1 MLQVGMEGLI
11 SVGEDYKNNTNAKFP
26 IEQRVI
32 APYWYNI
39 DTEMQGTIEYKA
51 FVDDNND
58 SPLEQVNNYFS
69 DRTDILFQASEI
81 LVVKWIDVCAR
92 NDEKCI
98 NESGDVSRCFAH
110 AYKRTGICAQLY
122 IYDYTQPKLGI
133 LGLVGK
139 SRNEPQIV
147 IAHTLNSNMV

>member
-1 MLQVGMEGLI
+1 MYCINKRSFPYIKLTVSVHIQVGIDGLI
-11 SVGEDYKNNTNAKFP
+11 SVGEDYSNNTNAKFP

-32 APYWYNI
+32 APYWYNNG
-39 DTEMQGTIEYKA
+39 TKMQGTIEYKT
-51 FVDDNND
+51 FSKNFLQQSVDDNND
-58 SPLEQVNNYFS
+58 SPLELVNNYFS
-69 DRTDILFQASEI
+69 NRTDVLFQASEM

-122 IYDYTQPKLGI
+122 I
-133 LGLVGK
+133 
-139 SRNEPQIV
+139 
-147 IAHTLNSNMV
+147 